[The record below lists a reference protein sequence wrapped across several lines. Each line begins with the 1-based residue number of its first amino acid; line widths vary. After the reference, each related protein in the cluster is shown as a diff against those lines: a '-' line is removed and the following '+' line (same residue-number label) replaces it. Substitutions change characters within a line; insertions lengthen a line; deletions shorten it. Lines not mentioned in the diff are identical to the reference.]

1 MECSFCGL
9 DFDLDRLLAEGV
21 PLPHFHGG
29 REFLIRLDGIVHQFP
44 NRKPRESKKIAG
56 AFVVKPAAPPAE
68 PTPPEPTP
76 TTPVEEVPVPSVS
89 ALAAKLES
97 GWHQATPEPIE
108 TYHATY
114 SQFVEVGEIIDAVV
128 VFWQT
133 EKKFGFARKV
143 GDRGGKRRR
152 DGLHFTIADVITT
165 GEETLRAGT
174 KIRGTVAPPRE
185 GHTDLRLVEVE
196 IFMEKTDEQERR
208 K

>member
-1 MECSFCGL
+1 MKCVLCER
-9 DFDLDRLLAEGV
+9 DFSIEEISNGV
-21 PLPHFHGG
+21 PLPHFHGN
-29 REFLIRLDGIVHQFP
+29 RSYLIRFNDAVVHEFP
-44 NRKPRESKKIAG
+44 TRKPKEAKNNLTG
-56 AFVVKPAAPPAE
+56 ALVAKPPTTPVE

-97 GWHQATPEPIE
+97 GWHQATPEAIE

-143 GDRGGKRRR
+143 GDRGGKHRR
-152 DGLHFTIADVITT
+152 DGLYFSSEDLCTT
-165 GEETLRAGT
+165 GEEKLHAGSR
-174 KIRGTVAPPRE
+174 IEGTVTEPRP
-185 GHTDLRLVEVE
+185 GHTDLRLTQVS
-196 IFMEKTDEQERR
+196 IFKS
-208 K
+208 